1 MLIGDLGAAA
11 GLPTK
16 TIRFYEK
23 SGLLP
28 APPRTSGGYRDRTR
42 GPQSPPAPLR
52 DFATSC
58 FSAGGI
64 GRLVLAC
71 QSICLGIGPCVSCP
85 FGLAWDVRPRAFLA
99 AVLGG
104 A

>member
-64 GRLVLAC
+64 GRLGVAC
-71 QSICLGIGPCVSCP
+71 HSISPGIRPSVSCP
-85 FGLAWDVRPRAFLA
+85 LALA
-99 AVLGG
+99 LASPSSPLL
-104 A
+104 AS